1 MTLYV
6 IAGHGAGDPGACGN
20 GYTEAERVRAL
31 ASVIAQRGG
40 KSVVLL
46 DTSRNWYADR
56 GINSLSIPK
65 GDALIEL
72 HMDSAS
78 PSARGGHVEIKR
90 GFSPDAYDV
99 ALGKAITS
107 LLPGRQ
113 DAGGIRYRSDL
124 ANVNRAA
131 KRGINYRL
139 LECGF
144 ITNSGDVQIFNTR
157 MTEIADA
164 ILGAFGIKAGGFSAP
179 APAPTKVS
187 IDAVDHAVYRLYN
200 GGNGDHLFTPN
211 HGEAETVAGLGWVY
225 EGVAW
230 EYADDGDEVYRLYNP
245 NNGQHMLT
253 ASHSEH
259 DGLLKAGWV
268 CEGETFCSGT
278 GADVYRLYNP
288 GNGAHHFTT
297 STTERDG
304 LVAAGWT
311 DEGVAFKAR

>member
-40 KSVVLL
+40 SSVRVL
-46 DTSRNWYADR
+46 DTSRNWYADE
-56 GINSLSIPK
+56 GVNSLSIPS
-65 GDALIEL
+65 GDCLVEL
-72 HMDSAS
+72 HMNAATASAK
-78 PSARGGHVEIKR
+78 GGHVIIKANI
-90 GFSPDAYDV
+90 GGADKYDK
-99 ALGKAITS
+99 ALASAIS
-107 LLPGRQ
+107 SIFPGRSTL
-113 DAGGIRYRSDL
+113 IEERTNL
-124 ANVNRAA
+124 ANANRAY

-139 LECGF
+139 VECGF
-144 ITNSGDVQIFNTR
+144 ITNAGDVQIFNTR
-157 MTEIADA
+157 MTEVADA
-164 ILGAFGIKAGGFSAP
+164 ILGAFDISATSTT
-179 APAPTKVS
+179 AAVAEPTKVS
-187 IDAVDHAVYRLYN
+187 IDAVDHGVYRLYN

-211 HGEAETVAGLGWVY
+211 HDEAESVAGLGWVY

-230 EYADDGDEVYRLYNP
+230 EYADEGDEVYRLYNP

-311 DEGVAFKAR
+311 NEDVAFKAR

>member
-1 MTLYV
+1 MRLYV

-31 ASVIAQRGG
+31 ANAIKRRGG
-40 KSVVLL
+40 DSVVLL
-46 DTSRNWYADR
+46 DTSRNWYEDK
-56 GINSLSIPK
+56 GINQLSIPK
-65 GDALIEL
+65 GDCLVEL
-72 HMDSAS
+72 HMDSS
-78 PSARGGHVEIKR
+78 TPSARGGHVIIKA
-90 GFSPDAYDV
+90 GIGGADKYDK
-99 ALGKAITS
+99 ALASAIS
-107 LLPGRQ
+107 SIFPGRSTL
-113 DAGGIRYRSDL
+113 IEERTNL
-124 ANVNRAA
+124 ANANRAYR
-131 KRGINYRL
+131 RGINYRL
-139 LECGF
+139 VECGF
-144 ITNSGDVQIFNTR
+144 ITNAGDVQIFNSR
-157 MTEIADA
+157 MTEVADA
-164 ILGAFGIKAGGFSAP
+164 ILGAFGIKPAGSSAP
-179 APAPTKVS
+179 APAPVKVS
-187 IDAVDHAVYRLYN
+187 IDVVDHGVYRLYN

-211 HGEAETVAGLGWVY
+211 HDEAETIAGLGWVY

-268 CEGETFCSGT
+268 CEGETFCSGS

-311 DEGVAFKAR
+311 NEGVAFKVD